1 VALNQDIETLRKVPL
16 FSVLDREALRLVA
29 FSAESR
35 VCRAGDVVFRRGET
49 SDAGYVVMSGTVAL
63 DAADNGAP
71 TPYLAKPG
79 MLIGELALIIDTV
92 RPATAIVREPASL
105 LRIPR
110 ATFRR
115 MLEEFPDAAGP
126 IRDLLAARATAMA
139 SQLGRIRRDLQA
151 LDEANPL
158 SLEK

>member
-1 VALNQDIETLRKVPL
+1 MNQDIETLRKVPF

-35 VCRAGDVVFRRGET
+35 VFRAGDVVFRRGEA
-49 SDAGYVVMSGTVAL
+49 SDAGYVLMSGAVAL

-92 RPATAIVREPASL
+92 RPATAIVREQGTL
-105 LRIPR
+105 LRIAR
-110 ATFRR
+110 TTFRR
-115 MLEEFPDAAGP
+115 MLDEFPEAAGP
-126 IRDLLAARATAMA
+126 IRDLIAARATAMA
-139 SQLGRIRRDLQA
+139 SQLGRIRRNLLA
-151 LDEANPL
+151 LDESNPMPP
-158 SLEK
+158 EK